1 MNLQMPADFLSALD
15 KRRNTWNNYCFD
27 FLSFHNLMP
36 QNILLVDDDPDFRLK
51 AKQSLQDAG
60 YSVTEA
66 EGENQA
72 YEAARNRRFD
82 IAVIDLILENS
93 DSGFS
98 LGYHFK
104 KDYPKMPIVIL
115 SSSVSEF
122 GIEFS
127 LESAAERS
135 WIKADALLNK
145 PIRTEQLLQAVRRL
159 MPQ

>member
-1 MNLQMPADFLSALD
+1 MAGQVFTFYD
-15 KRRNTWNNYCFD
+15 T
-27 FLSFHNLMP
+27 MP

-51 AKQSLQDAG
+51 AKQFLQDAG
-60 YSVTEA
+60 YNVTEA

-72 YEAARNRRFD
+72 YEIAQNKKFD
-82 IAVIDLILENS
+82 IAVVDLILENS

-98 LGYHFK
+98 LSYHFK
-104 KDYPKMPIVIL
+104 KDNPKMPIVVL
-115 SSSVSEF
+115 SSSIGEF

-145 PIRTEQLLQAVRRL
+145 PIRSEQLLQAIQRL
-159 MPQ
+159 LPQ

>member
-1 MNLQMPADFLSALD
+1 MP
-15 KRRNTWNNYCFD
+15 
-27 FLSFHNLMP
+27 P
-36 QNILLVDDDPDFRLK
+36 NILLVDDDPDFRQR

-66 EGENQA
+66 EGESQA
-72 YEAARNRRFD
+72 YEIAQSKRFD
-82 IAVIDLILENS
+82 IAIVDLILENS

-98 LGYHFK
+98 LSHHFK
-104 KDYPKMPIVIL
+104 KDNPQMPIVLL
-115 SSSVSEF
+115 SSSVSDF

-145 PIRTEQLLQAVRRL
+145 PLRTEQLLQAVRRL
-159 MPQ
+159 LPQ

>member
-1 MNLQMPADFLSALD
+1 
-15 KRRNTWNNYCFD
+15 
-27 FLSFHNLMP
+27 MP
-36 QNILLVDDDPDFRLK
+36 QNILLVDDDPDFRQR

-72 YEAARNRRFD
+72 YEIARNKKFD
-82 IAVIDLILENS
+82 IAIVDLILENS

-98 LGYHFK
+98 LSYHFK
-104 KDYPKMPIVIL
+104 KDNPKMPIVML
-115 SSSVSEF
+115 NSSVNEF

-145 PIRTEQLLQAVRRL
+145 PLRSEQLLQAVRRL
-159 MPQ
+159 LPQ

>member
-1 MNLQMPADFLSALD
+1 MLKVMFPLFFTMP
-15 KRRNTWNNYCFD
+15 
-27 FLSFHNLMP
+27 H
-36 QNILLVDDDPDFRLK
+36 NILLVDTDPDFRQK

-72 YEAARNRRFD
+72 YEIVRNKKFD
-82 IAVIDLILENS
+82 IAVVDLILENS

-98 LGYHFK
+98 LSYHFK
-104 KDYPKMPIVIL
+104 KDNPQMPVVML
-115 SSSVSEF
+115 SSSVNDF

-127 LESAAERS
+127 LESASERS

-145 PIRTEQLLQAVRRL
+145 PIRSEQLLQAVRRL
-159 MPQ
+159 LPQ

>member
-1 MNLQMPADFLSALD
+1 
-15 KRRNTWNNYCFD
+15 
-27 FLSFHNLMP
+27 MP
-36 QNILLVDDDPDFRLK
+36 QNILLVDDDPDFRQR

-72 YEAARNRRFD
+72 YEIARNKQFD
-82 IAVIDLILENS
+82 IAIVDLILENS

-98 LGYHFK
+98 LSYHFK
-104 KDYPKMPIVIL
+104 KENPKMPIVML
-115 SSSVSEF
+115 SSSVSDF

-127 LESAAERS
+127 LESVSERS
-135 WIKADALLNK
+135 WIKADAMLNK

-159 MPQ
+159 LPQ

>member
-1 MNLQMPADFLSALD
+1 
-15 KRRNTWNNYCFD
+15 
-27 FLSFHNLMP
+27 MP
-36 QNILLVDDDPDFRLK
+36 QNILLVDDDPDFRQR
-51 AKQSLQDAG
+51 AKQTLQEAG

-72 YEAARNRRFD
+72 YEIARSKKFD
-82 IAVIDLILENS
+82 IAVVDLILENS

-98 LGYHFK
+98 LSYHFK
-104 KDYPKMPIVIL
+104 KNNPTMPIVML

-127 LESAAERS
+127 LESASERS

-159 MPQ
+159 LPQ

>member
-1 MNLQMPADFLSALD
+1 
-15 KRRNTWNNYCFD
+15 
-27 FLSFHNLMP
+27 MP
-36 QNILLVDDDPDFRLK
+36 QNVLLIDDDPDFRQQ

-72 YEAARNRRFD
+72 YEIARNKKFD
-82 IAVIDLILENS
+82 IAVVDLILENS

-98 LGYHFK
+98 LSYHFK
-104 KDYPKMPIVIL
+104 KDYPKMPIVL
-115 SSSVSEF
+115 WSSSVSDC

-127 LESAAERS
+127 LESASERS

-159 MPQ
+159 LPQ

>member
-1 MNLQMPADFLSALD
+1 MLTQLD
-15 KRRNTWNNYCFD
+15 NGGFSTYKFPLFYTTMSKNV
-27 FLSFHNLMP
+27 
-36 QNILLVDDDPDFRLK
+36 LLIDDDPDFRQK
-51 AKQSLQDAG
+51 AKQTLQDAG

-72 YEAARNRRFD
+72 YEIVRHKKFD
-82 IAVIDLILENS
+82 IAIADLTLENS

-98 LGYHFK
+98 LSHHFK
-104 KDYPKMPIVIL
+104 RDYPTMPIVL
-115 SSSVSEF
+115 LNSAVSEF

-145 PIRTEQLLQAVRRL
+145 PIRTEQLLQAVQRL

>member
-1 MNLQMPADFLSALD
+1 MGTLVFPLYHKIMP
-15 KRRNTWNNYCFD
+15 
-27 FLSFHNLMP
+27 P
-36 QNILLVDDDPDFRLK
+36 NILLVDDDPDFRQR

-66 EGENQA
+66 EGESQA
-72 YEAARNRRFD
+72 YEIAQSKRFD
-82 IAVIDLILENS
+82 IAIVDLILENS

-98 LGYHFK
+98 LSHHFK
-104 KDYPKMPIVIL
+104 KDNPQMPIVLL
-115 SSSVSEF
+115 SSSVSDF

-145 PIRTEQLLQAVRRL
+145 PLRTEQLLQAVRRL
-159 MPQ
+159 LPQ